1 MQGTSI
7 ATSGIFYN
15 TAGLGFIDGIFLTV
29 ACTPYNWGT
38 LVQGWLYPVIFQNLG
53 SPSLLK
59 SRGGW
64 GSKDGLRTQT
74 LITDA
79 MAV

>member
-29 ACTPYNWGT
+29 ACTPYNWET
-38 LVQGWLYPVIFQNLG
+38 LVQGCVSVLAFSSNL
-53 SPSLLK
+53 
-59 SRGGW
+59 
-64 GSKDGLRTQT
+64 SKFGVTFPPKK
-74 LITDA
+74 
-79 MAV
+79 